1 MIELLHVSK
10 SYNGRPA
17 LRDVTLKVEKGE
29 FIFLTGPSG
38 AGKSTLLRLI
48 FRATTPDEGQILVK
62 SRDLAELNDAAVPY
76 LRRTIGFI
84 FQDFRLLPKKTVFE
98 NVAVRLKVAGV
109 AEGLMR
115 LKVSEALRVVGLQD
129 RTDALPS
136 MLSAGEQQR
145 VCLARAIVNDPQIL
159 LADEPTSN
167 LDHQLAGELLEL
179 IKTANVRGA
188 TVVLATHDPD
198 LVGRLRRRVVTLE
211 QGAIV
216 NDGIRPR

>member
-48 FRATTPDEGQILVK
+48 FRATTPDEGQILVN